1 MFRFLFVVFFF
12 IAHFAFSQQKY
23 VWAKGMGSGQ
33 DDFGNAIAVDLS
45 GNVYTTGRFN
55 SGADFDPDTTTV
67 YNLSTSGSIDIF
79 ISKLDING
87 KFVWAKK
94 VGGTSLDEGY
104 GLKLDHDGN
113 VYVTG
118 YFRGTADFD
127 PGPGVHN
134 ITASASA
141 SAGPDFF
148 VLKLDANGDFVWA
161 KSFGISGWDVG
172 QALTIDTAG
181 NVLITG
187 YYRGVVD
194 FDPGVGIYTLP
205 GSSSNDCIYV
215 LKLDTNGD
223 FIWAKSMHG
232 NDHASAL
239 NIACDNQENI
249 YLTGSFSGN
258 IDFNPDT
265 LGAYFL
271 SSSGAKD
278 VFVCKL
284 NQSGNFIWARKMG
297 GSGDDFGTSIAF
309 DSFNNVYTT
318 GNFRGGNADFNPGGG
333 INYLNAQGQNDVF
346 IVKLDSAGMFV
357 WAKQF
362 GGVGYDLG
370 TSIHLDEDDNI
381 YTFGHFWNTVDF
393 DPGTGID
400 TLSALGGNPE
410 DIFIQKLDNNG
421 DYVWAKRI
429 GDLSNDKCRAATIGP
444 NANLYL
450 TGEFKSTVDF
460 DPDSG
465 VSNLTSKNG
474 SADIFVLKLSCNS
487 FKTMSVSSCDSYVSP
502 SGNYTWYSSNT
513 YLDSLPNFDGCDSLI
528 TINLTIDT
536 IDLSINQF
544 GNQLV
549 SNQNGATYQWID
561 CNNGN
566 VAIVGDTNQ
575 TFSPIID
582 GDYSVI
588 VSLNGCVDTSNCV
601 NVIITGQNELK
612 SVTNHF
618 IYPNPTASQL
628 TIETKLAIKE
638 VVIIDIAGKI
648 IKSIV
653 PKANKIDVSNLSN
666 GIYFIKVVGEEQTI
680 IQKFVKD

>member
-1 MFRFLFVVFFF
+1 MKNQIFLFLIFLN
-12 IAHFAFSQQKY
+12 ISTTFSQQKF
-23 VWAKGMGSGQ
+23 VWAKAMGSGQ

-45 GNVYTTGRFN
+45 GNIYTTGRFN
-55 SGADFDPDTTTV
+55 STADFDPDTTV
-67 YNLSTSGSIDIF
+67 YNLTSTGSIDIF

-87 KFVWAKK
+87 NFVWAKK
-94 VGGTSLDEGY
+94 IGGTNLDEGY
-104 GLKLDHDGN
+104 GLKLDHNGN
-113 VYVTG
+113 IYVTG
-118 YFRGTADFD
+118 YFRNTADFD
-127 PGPGVHN
+127 PGSGVYN
-134 ITASASA
+134 LTASASA

-161 KSFGISGWDVG
+161 KSFGVSGWDVG
-172 QALTIDTAG
+172 QSLTVDAMG
-181 NVLITG
+181 NVIITG

-205 GSSSNDCIYV
+205 GNSSNDCIFV

-232 NDHASAL
+232 NNHASAL
-239 NIACDNQENI
+239 SIACDKQENI

-265 LGAYFL
+265 SGAYFL
-271 SSSGAKD
+271 TSGGAKD
-278 VFVCKL
+278 VFLCKL
-284 NQSGNFIWARKMG
+284 TQNGNFIWTKKMG

-346 IVKLDSAGMFV
+346 ILKLDSGGIFV

-362 GGVGYDLG
+362 GGVGYDFG
-370 TSIHLDEDDNI
+370 TSIQIDEDDNI

-393 DPGTGID
+393 DPGTGVD

-410 DIFIQKLDNNG
+410 DIFIQKLNNNG

-450 TGEFKSTVDF
+450 TGEFKTTVDF
-460 DPDSG
+460 DPDTG
-465 VSNLTSKNG
+465 ITNLTAKG
-474 SADIFVLKLSCNS
+474 GTDIFVLKLSCNS
-487 FKTMSVSSCDSYVSP
+487 YKTMSISACDSYVSP

-536 IDLSINQF
+536 VDLSINEV

-549 SNQNGATYQWID
+549 SNQTGASYQWID

-566 VAIVGDTNQ
+566 SPFVGDTNQ
-575 TFSPIID
+575 TFSPSVD
-582 GDYSVI
+582 GDYAVI
-588 VSLNGCVDTSNCV
+588 LSLNGCTDTSVCI
-601 NVIITGQNELK
+601 NVIITGQNEIK
-612 SVTNHF
+612 SVTNGF

-628 TIETKLAIKE
+628 TIDTKLAIKE
-638 VVIIDIAGKI
+638 MVVIDITGKI
-648 IKSIV
+648 IRSII
-653 PKANKIDVSNLSN
+653 PKTNKINVSDLSN
-666 GIYFIKVVGEEQTI
+666 GIYFLKVIGVEQTI
-680 IQKFVKD
+680 IQKFVKQ